1 MGVSRG
7 ALPSRLSNALTNG
20 VGWMLAEGLAAL
32 AAAGGAA
39 VVQAAGTS
47 AWQGLQQAVAQWFAR
62 GDGARQRVELERLD
76 RSAAALEAAQDDEQA
91 GVRSGQQG
99 AWQARFEQA
108 LENLSDAERE
118 EAAEILRALLQR
130 HAAADGAAASADA
143 PTIRGNVDIRA
154 DHGSAAAVQMR
165 DVTVGTPPPPGP
177 QQG

>member
-1 MGVSRG
+1 M
-7 ALPSRLSNALTNG
+7 SNTVTNG
-20 VGWMLAEGLAAL
+20 GGWMLAEGLTVL
-32 AAAGGAA
+32 AAAGGTA

-47 AWQGLQQAVAQWFAR
+47 AWHGLQQSVAQWFAR
-62 GDGARQRVELERLD
+62 GDGERERAELERLD
-76 RSAAALEAAQDDEQA
+76 HSAAALETAQDDERV

-108 LENLSDAERE
+108 LENLSDSERE
-118 EAAEILRALLQR
+118 EAAEMLRALLQT
-130 HAAADGAAASADA
+130 HAPADRAEPSAGG

-165 DVTVGTPPPPGP
+165 DVTIGTPPQPGP

>member
-1 MGVSRG
+1 
-7 ALPSRLSNALTNG
+7 
-20 VGWMLAEGLAAL
+20 MLAEGLAAL

-76 RSAAALEAAQDDEQA
+76 RSAAALETARADERA
-91 GVRSGQQG
+91 GVRNGQQG

-108 LENLSDAERE
+108 LENLSDSERE
-118 EAAEILRALLQR
+118 EAAEILQGLLQR
-130 HAAADGAAASADA
+130 HAPVDGAETPADG
-143 PTIRGNVDIRA
+143 PMIRGDVSIRA

-165 DVTVGTPPPPGP
+165 DVTVGIPPQPGP

>member
-1 MGVSRG
+1 
-7 ALPSRLSNALTNG
+7 
-20 VGWMLAEGLAAL
+20 MLAEGMAAL

-47 AWQGLQQAVAQWFAR
+47 AWQGVQQSVAQWFAR
-62 GDGARQRVELERLD
+62 GDGERERVELERLG
-76 RSAAALEAAQDDEQA
+76 RSAAALESAQDDERT

-108 LENLSDAERE
+108 LENLSNSERE
-118 EAAEILRALLQR
+118 EAAGILRALLQT
-130 HAAADGAAASADA
+130 HAPADGEKTPGDG
-143 PTIRGNVDIRA
+143 PTIRGHVDIRA

-165 DVTVGTPPPPGP
+165 DVTVGTPPQPGP

>member
-1 MGVSRG
+1 
-7 ALPSRLSNALTNG
+7 
-20 VGWMLAEGLAAL
+20 MLVEGLSAL

-47 AWQGLQQAVAQWFAR
+47 AWQGLQQSVAQWFAR

-76 RSAAALEAAQDDEQA
+76 LSAAVLEAAQGDEHA

-108 LENLSDAERE
+108 LENLSDSERE
-118 EAAEILRALLQR
+118 EAAEILRALLQT
-130 HAAADGAAASADA
+130 HAPTDGAKVSADG
-143 PTIRGNVDIRA
+143 PMIRGSVDVRA
-154 DHGSAAAVQMR
+154 DRGSAAAVQMR

>member
-1 MGVSRG
+1 M
-7 ALPSRLSNALTNG
+7 SNTVTNG
-20 VGWMLAEGLAAL
+20 DGWMLAEGLAAL

-47 AWQGLQQAVAQWFAR
+47 AWQGLQQSVAQWFAR
-62 GDGARQRVELERLD
+62 GDGERERVELERLD
-76 RSAAALEAAQDDEQA
+76 RSAAALETAQDDERVS
-91 GVRSGQQG
+91 VRSGQQG

-108 LENLSDAERE
+108 LENLSDSERE
-118 EAAEILRALLQR
+118 EAAEILRALLQT
-130 HAAADGAAASADA
+130 HAPADAAEAPADG

-165 DVTVGTPPPPGP
+165 DVTVGTPPQPGP